1 MELTPEVIRQLIK
14 KVGKQMKFLKRF
26 EEFKKQNS
34 PADFVDANFS
44 VSEDEISGINASITN
59 IVSVQHRATSS
70 DSCSSGS
77 TVYVDENGKLLEIS
91 EDETLLVPAKKLK
104 CDINEENPVDNIY
117 ENYPTANMN
126 LMEVITSDA
135 VGSAVL
141 NKYKK
146 EKTLDGIG
154 RSTITSLTV
163 GKMLQISLQ
172 LRRSDFINA
181 AKQIVKIFP
190 TESPETYYIPS
201 GTGCKFAR
209 GKLADKYRNK
219 KHRLR
224 KFGAILESSTSTP
237 SLSEHVSDSYVEQS
251 EDVMQSKVWLK
262 HNVEPW
268 EEVISKWKFTSSFR
282 LPRLKSVQSLDLA
295 FIEWPLFKHPN
306 GHILISIDFSY
317 LYPGKEYSLLNNW
330 TKYLPRIR
338 NEIAKNEQL
347 KLPMDSHENIDENER
362 DYQIFNSLH
371 HICRPYFVVSNKKNK
386 WRPTII
392 ESQESMIMRIQ
403 SCDEIEERIERELEK
418 QLKNCN
424 GCQPFVIAVVGTS
437 SQSLESFY
445 TYVDGVRY
453 KLPTLLA
460 AVDLCFKAIQ
470 VFHLEYPV
478 ACKNTWWF
486 VQKGLYGINTQWDRQ
501 SPEVSALIT
510 EICK

>member
-1 MELTPEVIRQLIK
+1 EEEIDEEAFMELTPEVIRQLIK

-44 VSEDEISGINASITN
+44 VSEDEISDINASITN

-91 EDETLLVPAKKLK
+91 EDKTLLVPAKKLK

-172 LRRSDFINA
+172 YKINAPLTKHDGPCDVGAEGVGEDHYRPIQSCLGYRGYNTVLRRSDFINA

-251 EDVMQSKVWLK
+251 EDIMQSKVWLK

-268 EEVISKWKFTSSFR
+268 EKVVSKWKFTSLFR
-282 LPRLKSVQSLDLA
+282 LPMLNSVQSLDLA
-295 FIEWPLFKHPN
+295 SIEWPLFKHPN

-347 KLPMDSHENIDENER
+347 KLPMDSLKI
-362 DYQIFNSLH
+362 S
-371 HICRPYFVVSNKKNK
+371 VS
-386 WRPTII
+386 I
-392 ESQESMIMRIQ
+392 
-403 SCDEIEERIERELEK
+403 
-418 QLKNCN
+418 
-424 GCQPFVIAVVGTS
+424 
-437 SQSLESFY
+437 
-445 TYVDGVRY
+445 
-453 KLPTLLA
+453 
-460 AVDLCFKAIQ
+460 
-470 VFHLEYPV
+470 
-478 ACKNTWWF
+478 
-486 VQKGLYGINTQWDRQ
+486 
-501 SPEVSALIT
+501 
-510 EICK
+510 